1 MFPFIVYLYAPDGNL
16 VKQSRHLDERSAM
29 RKVRRHF
36 PQGGKALVHNLATN
50 RFYTV
55 V

>member
-1 MFPFIVYLYAPDGNL
+1 MFPFIVYLYNPDGTL
-16 VKQSRHLDERSAM
+16 AKQSRHLDERSAM

-36 PQGGKALVHNLATN
+36 PQGGKALVHNLATD

>member
-1 MFPFIVYLYAPDGNL
+1 MFSFIVYLYDASGNL

-29 RKVRRHF
+29 RKVRRHW
-36 PQGGKALVHNLATN
+36 PQGGKALVHNLATD